1 MAEASEKKGDEEQQC
16 GTVLVCGATDW
27 YSIGRSKEVRPEY
40 PSLSV
45 PHRLKALEVR
55 LPPPPPA
62 AATRRHPPPPACPT
76 RARQLGESFE

>member
-55 LPPPPPA
+55 LPPPPPFPSPEGVA
-62 AATRRHPPPPACPT
+62 
-76 RARQLGESFE
+76 